1 MEWIRR
7 YYSTRFA
14 TRPGIAGSFPR
25 ARLFFLFSLLVCIK
39 PVALGGGTSE
49 FYDGWH
55 GCVQRIATGQRHGT
69 QRAARHHGDATRNAW
84 LSDSAFFVQILHL
97 SFFSR
102 DTLELSRC
110 YFALLGCIPKLQIIC
125 GFPKHVH
132 PRVIASHLLIIHRR
146 EKAETSKHHL

>member
-1 MEWIRR
+1 MDQALLQYSLR
-7 YYSTRFA
+7 YEAEHSGFIPASFA
-14 TRPGIAGSFPR
+14 
-25 ARLFFLFSLLVCIK
+25 FLFIFSLVCINL
-39 PVALGGGTSE
+39 VALGGTSE

-132 PRVIASHLLIIHRR
+132 PRVIAAHLLIIHRR